1 MKVTMII
8 PSYWGR
14 KRGEGWK
21 KGDIIYD
28 HPTPLDVEGTLR
40 RTIEST
46 SILNNKDFQLVIIG
60 AATADE
66 ISNEVEAKITSIMK
80 ETLVNVEVLFFSHS
94 HLSKVHDYLKKNKK
108 EGFAQ
113 ILSLKGYSNIRNL
126 CTFLPHLLGS
136 EVAILIDDDEI
147 FEDPQF
153 IDKALKYRGNHI
165 AGQMVYAVTGYVINP
180 DGDYLNNQEI
190 KPWMTAWNQVECMNR
205 AFKEFIG
212 KEPRLKKSPFALGGV
227 MVVHRDLFT
236 YVPFDPNVTRGE
248 DMDFL
253 INAKMF
259 GYTFYIDN
267 QLSVRHRPPKK
278 FHPTWKRL
286 REDIFRF
293 IYERAKLCAQEE
305 MPNVYTFKVEELD
318 PYPGE
323 FLRDDLEEKIFKS
336 NQMLAFDY
344 FLKDDREGVKECMNN
359 IYLAK
364 YDAVPR
370 NNPFKNLLKLQN
382 TWRDLMEY
390 FSNRKNAK
398 QVCELIK
405 FPG

>member
-1 MKVTMII
+1 MTI

-21 KGDIIYD
+21 KGDVIYD
-28 HPTPLDVEGTLR
+28 HPTPLDEEGTLR
-40 RTIEST
+40 RAIEST
-46 SILNNKDFQLVIIG
+46 SILNNQDFQLVIIG

-80 ETLVNVEVLFFSHS
+80 ETSVDVEVLFFSHS

-108 EGFAQ
+108 EVFAQ

-153 IDKALKYRGNHI
+153 IDKALKYIGKHI
-165 AGQMVYAVTGYVINP
+165 AGQIVYAVTGYVINP

-259 GYTFYIDN
+259 GYTFFLDN
-267 QLSVRHRPPKK
+267 LLSIKHKAPPK
-278 FHPTWKRL
+278 FHPAWSQV
-286 REDIFRF
+286 REDIYRF
-293 IYERAKLCAQEE
+293 VFEKAKLDTQEE
-305 MPNVYTFKVEELD
+305 IPNLFTIRAEDLD

-323 FLRDDLEEKIFKS
+323 FLRDDLEERIFKS

-344 FLKDDREGVKECMNN
+344 FLKDDREGIKECMNN

-364 YDAVPR
+364 YDTVPR
-370 NNPFKNLLKLQN
+370 SNPFKNLLKLQN
-382 TWRDLMEY
+382 TWRNLMEY

-398 QVCELIK
+398 QVCDLIK

>member
-1 MKVTMII
+1 MKVTMTI

-14 KRGEGWK
+14 KRSEGWK
-21 KGDIIYD
+21 KGDVIYD
-28 HPTPLDVEGTLR
+28 HPTPLDEEGTLR
-40 RTIEST
+40 RVIEST
-46 SILNNKDFQLVIIG
+46 SILNNKDSQLVIIG
-60 AATADE
+60 AATSDE
-66 ISNEVEAKITSIMK
+66 ISNEVEAKITSIIK
-80 ETLVNVEVLFFSHS
+80 ETSVDVEVLFFSHS
-94 HLSKVHDYLKKNKK
+94 HLAKIHNYLKKIQK
-108 EGFAQ
+108 EEFAQ
-113 ILSLKGYSNIRNL
+113 VLKLRGYPDIRNL
-126 CTFLPHLLGS
+126 CAFLPHLLGS

-153 IDKALKYRGNHI
+153 MDKALKYIGKRI
-165 AGQMVYAVTGYVINP
+165 AGQIVYAVAGYCINP
-180 DGDYLNNQEI
+180 DNDYLINKEV
-190 KPWMTAWNQVECMNR
+190 KPWMTAWNKIDCMNR
-205 AFKEFIG
+205 ALKEFIS
-212 KEPRLKKSPFALGGV
+212 KEPRLKKTPFAFGGI
-227 MVVHRDLFT
+227 MIIHRDLFT
-236 YVPFDPNVTRGE
+236 YVPNDPNITRGE

-259 GYTFYIDN
+259 GYTFFLDN
-267 QLSVRHRPPKK
+267 LLSIKHKAPPK
-278 FHPTWKRL
+278 FHPVWSQL
-286 REDIFRF
+286 REDIYRF
-293 IYERAKLCAQEE
+293 VFEKSKIDAQEK
-305 MPNVYTFKVEELD
+305 MPSVFPVRVEDLD

-323 FLRDDLEEKIFKS
+323 FLRDDLEERIFKS

-344 FLKDDREGVKECMNN
+344 FLKDDRVGVKECMNN

-382 TWRDLMEY
+382 TWRNLMEY